1 MEKKE
6 SIPEMMHAWAVVKP
20 GPIDGEQSPLQFVL
34 KPVPKP
40 KRGEV
45 LVKVLAC
52 GVCHTDL
59 HVSEGDL
66 PVHQPNVTPG
76 HEIVGQVVAF
86 GEDTQRFKLGER
98 IGIPWFRHACG
109 VCRFCRSGRENLC
122 PHSCYTGWDHDGGYA
137 EYVTVPEGFAYRIP
151 ARFDDLT
158 AAPLLCA
165 GIIGYRAYL
174 RANVPAGGRL
184 GLYGFGGSA
193 HITAQIAIKQGI
205 EVHVFT
211 RGKDAQQFAR
221 QLGCASAQGAYD
233 QTPVPLDSAI
243 MFAPAGQMIPKAL
256 ENLVPGGTLALAGIH
271 MSDVPQMAYQ
281 DHLFHEKVLTSVE
294 SNTRRDGEEFLTL
307 ADRLD
312 IHPSVAEYPLAK
324 ANEALRR
331 VKQGDIDGACV
342 LRVGTRE

>member
-109 VCRFCRSGRENLC
+109 SAASVARV
-122 PHSCYTGWDHDGGYA
+122 A
-137 EYVTVPEGFAYRIP
+137 KIFAPIH
-151 ARFDDLT
+151 AT
-158 AAPLLCA
+158 QA
-165 GIIGYRAYL
+165 GITMAAMQSTL
-174 RANVPAGGRL
+174 RYQKDLP
-184 GLYGFGGSA
+184 
-193 HITAQIAIKQGI
+193 I
-205 EVHVFT
+205 E
-211 RGKDAQQFAR
+211 
-221 QLGCASAQGAYD
+221 S
-233 QTPVPLDSAI
+233 P
-243 MFAPAGQMIPKAL
+243 
-256 ENLVPGGTLALAGIH
+256 
-271 MSDVPQMAYQ
+271 
-281 DHLFHEKVLTSVE
+281 
-294 SNTRRDGEEFLTL
+294 
-307 ADRLD
+307 
-312 IHPSVAEYPLAK
+312 
-324 ANEALRR
+324 R
-331 VKQGDIDGACV
+331 VSM
-342 LRVGTRE
+342 T

>member
-98 IGIPWFRHACG
+98 IGIP
-109 VCRFCRSGRENLC
+109 
-122 PHSCYTGWDHDGGYA
+122 
-137 EYVTVPEGFAYRIP
+137 
-151 ARFDDLT
+151 
-158 AAPLLCA
+158 
-165 GIIGYRAYL
+165 
-174 RANVPAGGRL
+174 
-184 GLYGFGGSA
+184 
-193 HITAQIAIKQGI
+193 
-205 EVHVFT
+205 
-211 RGKDAQQFAR
+211 
-221 QLGCASAQGAYD
+221 
-233 QTPVPLDSAI
+233 
-243 MFAPAGQMIPKAL
+243 
-256 ENLVPGGTLALAGIH
+256 
-271 MSDVPQMAYQ
+271 
-281 DHLFHEKVLTSVE
+281 
-294 SNTRRDGEEFLTL
+294 
-307 ADRLD
+307 
-312 IHPSVAEYPLAK
+312 
-324 ANEALRR
+324 
-331 VKQGDIDGACV
+331 
-342 LRVGTRE
+342 